1 MCLTEYDEER
11 VLQSIREEEFQ
22 LGLEC
27 GREEERARADKAE
40 AEKNK
45 AEAEKNK
52 AEAEN
57 ELLKEE
63 IKRLKDMISQK

>member
-45 AEAEKNK
+45 AEAE
-52 AEAEN
+52 N